1 MQRGSLAL
9 VSRKEGTDVWQFRWY
24 ERDLHGARIQ
34 RKRVIG
40 TVERYPDGAAART
53 AMTIVLAELNSGKA
67 RISCSSIT
75 VAQLC
80 DHFEQRELTRD
91 NTWRSYST
99 KKTYQAYLNRWV
111 LPHWRHYELAEV
123 RTIQVESWLRRLPLA
138 KSSCAKIRNLM
149 SVLFNHA
156 CRYELFDRN
165 PIYLVRQSAKRRRA
179 PTVLMPDEIKAILD
193 NLSIRERTLVLLAVS
208 TGLRQSELFGLK
220 WGDIDLVQGTM
231 NVTRSIVYGVVGP
244 CKTESSQKPVPVHPL
259 LADALSDWRKQCAY
273 TKPDDWVFASK
284 RHRGRRPYWGQA
296 ILRKYLR
303 PVAQRLGIQKCIGWH
318 TFRHTYSTLLRSVG
332 TEFKVMQELLRHST
346 LRSTLDIYTQ
356 AITPAKHAAQAAVL
370 ALVFPCEARAT
381 PQPSSSGEVAA

>member
-1 MQRGSLAL
+1 M
-9 VSRKEGTDVWQFRWY
+9 
-24 ERDLHGARIQ
+24 ARIQ

-40 TVERYPDGAAART
+40 TVERYPHGAAART

-67 RISCSSIT
+67 RISCGSIT

-179 PTVLMPDEIKAILD
+179 PTVLMPDEIKAMLD
-193 NLSIRERTLVLLAVS
+193 NLNIRERTLVLLAVS
-208 TGLRQSELFGLK
+208 TGLR
-220 WGDIDLVQGTM
+220 
-231 NVTRSIVYGVVGP
+231 
-244 CKTESSQKPVPVHPL
+244 
-259 LADALSDWRKQCAY
+259 A
-273 TKPDDWVFASK
+273 
-284 RHRGRRPYWGQA
+284 
-296 ILRKYLR
+296 
-303 PVAQRLGIQKCIGWH
+303 
-318 TFRHTYSTLLRSVG
+318 TLLCIAMCIAG
-332 TEFKVMQELLRHST
+332 QLLLQPLT
-346 LRSTLDIYTQ
+346 VFLRRTS
-356 AITPAKHAAQAAVL
+356 
-370 ALVFPCEARAT
+370 
-381 PQPSSSGEVAA
+381 PSQRPLGEHRI

>member
-9 VSRKEGTDVWQFRWY
+9 LSRKEGPDVWQFRWS
-24 ERDLHGARIQ
+24 EKDLHGARIQ

-67 RISCSSIT
+67 RISRGSIT

-99 KKTYQAYLNRWV
+99 KKTYQAYLNRWI
-111 LPHWRHYELAEV
+111 LPHWRRYELAEV

-165 PIYLVRQSAKRRRA
+165 PICLVRQSAKRRRA
-179 PTVLMPDEIKAILD
+179 PTVLMPDEIKAMLD
-193 NLSIRERTLVLLAVS
+193 NLNIRERTLVLLAVS

-346 LRSTLDIYTQ
+346 LRSTLDVYTQ

-370 ALVFPCEARAT
+370 SLVFSSEGKGAS
-381 PQPSSSGEVAA
+381 QSSSGDVAV